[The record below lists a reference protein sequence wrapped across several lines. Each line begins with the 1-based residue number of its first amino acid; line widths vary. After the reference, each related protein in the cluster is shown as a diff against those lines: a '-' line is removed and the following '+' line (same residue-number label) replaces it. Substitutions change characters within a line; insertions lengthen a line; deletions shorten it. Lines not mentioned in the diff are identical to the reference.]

1 MAAARGAELGPATV
15 TGSRQSRAA
24 NRRQAQESAILK
36 RAIASERLRRVISQ
50 TPDQGAVTASAQR
63 DGTTPCGGPAS
74 WWRCRP
80 AATTRGTKR
89 RRRQPGRWSRRGQ
102 GKQRGPRRWGVHK
115 RCGGTRR
122 PRVGPRRKGHRVGR
136 QRLRTAMRRRGLYAL
151 PPKAFA
157 PRTTGSTHGLRRA
170 PNRLL
175 DQPRPTQ
182 ANPGQPGLGRRHY
195 VPAAGQRRPGL
206 SVRLSRPGQQASGGG
221 WQAGGWQ
228 AGGHHARRIGDPC
241 LTTGLLVPAVHAG
254 PARALGSGR
263 AVLGQRLP

>member
-195 VPAAGQRRPGL
+195 VPAAGQRRLGL
-206 SVRLSRPGQQASGGG
+206 PVRLSRHG
-221 WQAGGWQ
+221 
-228 AGGHHARRIGDPC
+228 
-241 LTTGLLVPAVHAG
+241 
-254 PARALGSGR
+254 
-263 AVLGQRLP
+263 